1 MLGIVGRYRGGL
13 RRRRRVNIYSIMIVL
28 LSKRNHHKNLTL
40 RSICLPFEA
49 LAAWVGA
56 CRRSRGINP
65 DLSEWKQRKNHLR
78 RETNNARH
86 PRIGR
91 KKLRQRS
98 VEQPHG
104 DSEFGQYQHYES
116 RHAH

>member
-49 LAAWVGA
+49 LAAGWGRAGA
-56 CRRSRGINP
+56 
-65 DLSEWKQRKNHLR
+65 
-78 RETNNARH
+78 
-86 PRIGR
+86 
-91 KKLRQRS
+91 
-98 VEQPHG
+98 
-104 DSEFGQYQHYES
+104 
-116 RHAH
+116 HAELIQT